1 MTYDPAVRH
10 RAALILPFLV
20 GASLG
25 VGLGGLGIATAAPDQ
40 PGCAYTLTRPTVTQ
54 VSGTP
59 MVTTTVTVA
68 ACNQSNSTLQVA
80 CLEVQGAGTAPQC
93 ASKEGPVAAEVF
105 APYRPGATYVASGRG
120 CANAGSPTVSVCNAV
135 GPVTVTL

>member
-1 MTYDPAVRH
+1 MTYDPAVRR
-10 RAALILPFLV
+10 RAACYLPLLV
-20 GASLG
+20 AAGLTGAG
-25 VGLGGLGIATAAPDQ
+25 PAAAAPGQ
-40 PGCAYTLTRPTVTQ
+40 PGCAYTLAPPVLTQ

-59 MVTTTVTVA
+59 MVTSTVTVA
-68 ACNQSNSTLQVA
+68 ACNQSNSMLQVA
-80 CLEVQGAGTAPQC
+80 CLQVQGSGAAPQC

-120 CANAGSPTVSVCNAV
+120 CSTAESPAISVCNSV

>member
-1 MTYDPAVRH
+1 MTYDPAVRC
-10 RAALILPFLV
+10 RAACYLPLLLAAGLT
-20 GASLG
+20 GA
-25 VGLGGLGIATAAPDQ
+25 VPAAAAPEQ
-40 PGCAYTLTRPTVTQ
+40 PGCAYTLAPPVLTQ

-59 MVTTTVTVA
+59 MVTSTVTVA
-68 ACNQSNSTLQVA
+68 ACNQSNSMLQVA
-80 CLEVQGAGTAPQC
+80 CLQVQGSGAAPQC

-120 CANAGSPTVSVCNAV
+120 CSTADSPAISVCNSV